1 MARCVLCLKF
11 SPHRRR
17 RRLNQVCICV
27 VKREEEKEKERVL
40 TRKPM
45 FALSSVVDS
54 DIGWPIGFLRRILPE
69 SLSSSTFGID
79 RQRPQVKDIPL
90 ITAAAAATIS
100 SRMIR
105 KVYPEERG
113 RDWGG
118 G

>member
-1 MARCVLCLKF
+1 
-11 SPHRRR
+11 
-17 RRLNQVCICV
+17 
-27 VKREEEKEKERVL
+27 
-40 TRKPM
+40 M

-79 RQRPQVKDIPL
+79 RQRPQVKDFPL
-90 ITAAAAATIS
+90 ITAAAAAAATIS
-100 SRMIR
+100 SRMVR

-118 G
+118 AGKLESVSKPKSQACVVGRYMYK

>member
-1 MARCVLCLKF
+1 MCCEERG
-11 SPHRRR
+11 
-17 RRLNQVCICV
+17 
-27 VKREEEKEKERVL
+27 REREL

-90 ITAAAAATIS
+90 INSSSSNNLFSDDPQSIS
-100 SRMIR
+100 
-105 KVYPEERG
+105 
-113 RDWGG
+113 
-118 G
+118 

>member
-1 MARCVLCLKF
+1 
-11 SPHRRR
+11 
-17 RRLNQVCICV
+17 
-27 VKREEEKEKERVL
+27 
-40 TRKPM
+40 M

-90 ITAAAAATIS
+90 IAAAAAAATIS

-105 KVYPEERG
+105 KVYPEERV
-113 RDWGG
+113 RDWGAG
-118 G
+118 KLESVSKPKSQACVVGRYMYK

>member
-1 MARCVLCLKF
+1 
-11 SPHRRR
+11 
-17 RRLNQVCICV
+17 
-27 VKREEEKEKERVL
+27 
-40 TRKPM
+40 M

-100 SRMIR
+100 SRMTR